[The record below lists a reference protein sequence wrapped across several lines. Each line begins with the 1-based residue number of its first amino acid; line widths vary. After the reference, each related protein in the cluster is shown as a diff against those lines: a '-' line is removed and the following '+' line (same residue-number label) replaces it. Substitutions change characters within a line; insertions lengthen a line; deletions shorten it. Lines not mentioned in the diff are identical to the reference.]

1 MQCGRQQSKVKTLL
15 LHCYALRKFY
25 VTDSKTTRDLITSEG
40 PNARNVKVQTN
51 AGYLHATH
59 A

>member
-25 VTDSKTTRDLITSEG
+25 VTDSKTTRDLITSDRRSKR
-40 PNARNVKVQTN
+40 A
-51 AGYLHATH
+51 
-59 A
+59 